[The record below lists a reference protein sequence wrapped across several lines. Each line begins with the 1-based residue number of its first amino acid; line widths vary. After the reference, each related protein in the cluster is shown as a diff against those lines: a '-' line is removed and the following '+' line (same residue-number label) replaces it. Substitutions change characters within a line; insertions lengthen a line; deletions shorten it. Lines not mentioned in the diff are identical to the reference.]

1 MAYDFTLT
9 KTRDEALPEAVEVD
23 GNVFS
28 INASFRIV
36 LKILRVIEADDILDW
51 QKPFIM
57 LNEFFGKNQPEPQAG
72 IDAFM
77 RFLYRDKVIKRESTD
92 RPPAFDYEIDAQEI
106 YASFLILYGIDL
118 LDSDIHWWQFCA
130 LLDGAIWADSP
141 IGKKVRRREEL
152 RKADP
157 SKCDD
162 PQAVREAQEALR
174 LDTKLNR
181 AEQEERDRI
190 YKVLTGGG
198 DVSAELEKLK
208 HGV

>member
-1 MAYDFTLT
+1 MAYEFTLT
-9 KTRDEALPEAVEVD
+9 KTKDEALPEAVEVD

-28 INASFRIV
+28 VNASFRTI
-36 LKILRVIEADDILDW
+36 LKIKRVVEADDIIDW
-51 QKPFIM
+51 QKPLIM
-57 LNEFFGKNQPEPQAG
+57 LKEFYGARQPEPQAG

-77 RFLYRDKVIKRESTD
+77 KFLYRDKAIKHESDD
-92 RPPAFDYEIDAQEI
+92 RPPVFDYEVDATEI
-106 YASFLILYGIDL
+106 YASFLSLYGIDL
-118 LDSDIHWWQFCA
+118 LETEMHWWKFCA
-130 LLDGAIWADSP
+130 LLEGAMWADSP
-141 IGKKVRRREEL
+141 IGKKLRRREEL

-162 PQAVREAQEALR
+162 PKAVREAQEALR
-174 LDTKLNR
+174 IETKVNK

>member
-28 INASFRIV
+28 INASFRVV
-36 LKILRVIEADDILDW
+36 LKILRVTEADDILDW
-51 QKPFIM
+51 QKPLIM
-57 LNEFFGKNQPEPQAG
+57 LKEFYGKSQPEPQAG

-77 RFLYRDKVIKRESTD
+77 RFLYRDKVIKRESVS
-92 RPPAFDYEIDAQEI
+92 RPPAFDYEVDATEI
-106 YASFLILYGIDL
+106 YASFLTLYGVDL
-118 LDSDIHWWQFCA
+118 LESNMHWWKFCA
-130 LLDGAIWADSP
+130 LLEGAIWAESP
-141 IGKKVRRREEL
+141 IGNKIRRREEL
-152 RKADP
+152 RTIDP

-162 PQAVREAQEALR
+162 PQAVREAQDALK
-174 LDTKLNR
+174 LETKLNR

-198 DVSAELEKLK
+198 DVSAELEKMK